1 MVYRCEGDL
10 HSDLM
15 VENLEHRIIE
25 ILGVINCDLSRDAIV
40 ANDILSE
47 DFFYGCK
54 AYVCDGLRLNPFHEV
69 LDCHTSYG
77 IVDLCWG

>member
-40 ANDILSE
+40 ANDILLE
-47 DFFYGCK
+47 EFFMVVELMFVMGFASTHFMKYST
-54 AYVCDGLRLNPFHEV
+54 ATIAMV
-69 LDCHTSYG
+69 
-77 IVDLCWG
+77 